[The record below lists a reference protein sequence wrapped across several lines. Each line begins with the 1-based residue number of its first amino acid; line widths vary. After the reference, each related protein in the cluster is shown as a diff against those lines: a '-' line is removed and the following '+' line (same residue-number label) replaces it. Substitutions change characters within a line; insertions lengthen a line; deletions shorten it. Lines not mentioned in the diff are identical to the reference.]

1 MEVEASL
8 GYTEI
13 LSQNESQSDL
23 RRVLNV
29 WDIKKIGL
37 VFTYSILNEMI
48 IGYWE
53 FVFIQPDCNKKKKP
67 KNRAI

>member
-8 GYTEI
+8 GYTET

-29 WDIKKIGL
+29 WDKKRGL
-37 VFTYSILNEMI
+37 VFTYSILNGMI

-53 FVFIQPDCNKKKKP
+53 FVFI
-67 KNRAI
+67 